1 MTLQNQIEKYRIVDP
16 AFANIL
22 EKDARKADFD
32 QRMGLFGKLQSA
44 AKFAYENPDAFLSG
58 QVVPLG
64 RSSIGSLTT
73 DEFFRE
79 FNSAQQMFNTIRP
92 GENFMDYL
100 LGRQSNSMANAPKAP
115 APVNPNRDEFGQ
127 YKSPMSMFS
136 SYEKPFRNIF

>member
-1 MTLQNQIEKYRIVDP
+1 MTLQDQIEKYRIVDP

-22 EKDARKADFD
+22 EKKARKAELD
-32 QRMGLFGKLQSA
+32 QQRNMFGRLQKA
-44 AKFAYENPDAFLSG
+44 ARFANQNPDAFLSG
-58 QVVPLG
+58 RTSTGQNPM
-64 RSSIGSLTT
+64 GSFTP

-100 LGRQSNSMANAPKAP
+100 LGRQNNSMDNAPKAP

-136 SYEKPFRNIF
+136 SYGQPFPNIF